1 MEVERAGED
10 DTSEKGECK
19 KKEHSIEVG
28 SSFGRGTLTA
38 WFRPLTRHLSSPLQ
52 QMKGLA

>member
-19 KKEHSIEVG
+19 KKEHSLEVG
-28 SSFGRGTLTA
+28 SSFGRG
-38 WFRPLTRHLSSPLQ
+38 RPLLCGFIH
-52 QMKGLA
+52 